1 VRELEN
7 AVQKAVILGDSDRIR
22 PKEMGLVD
30 DEEDSGEIPATESPN
45 SLYAIRD
52 SAEKEAIRDAL
63 SKTAGNV
70 SHCSRIL
77 EVDRKVLIRTMER
90 LGIRP
95 EEFK

>member
-1 VRELEN
+1 
-7 AVQKAVILGDSDRIR
+7 
-22 PKEMGLVD
+22 MGLAD
-30 DEEDSGEIPATESPN
+30 DEEDSGEIPAAGSTN

-52 SAEKEAIRDAL
+52 GAEKEAIRDAL
-63 SKTAGNV
+63 TKTAGNV